1 MYIFVK
7 EGGMMNEFI
16 WVKQLKEGNTKALE
30 KIIFEYN
37 SYVATI
43 ICAILHENLYQIDVQ
58 GLINQTFFLLW
69 KNKEKIKLEKCESIK
84 YYIGAIAKNLAI
96 NEKRKVKQLLPLDE
110 YSIGEVEDSYSQ
122 VELREILMSALKEL
136 DKDCQVILL
145 KFYFEGKK
153 ITQIAA
159 EENMTESSVKN
170 KLKRSREKLKLIL
183 EKGGFLYEN

>member
-1 MYIFVK
+1 
-7 EGGMMNEFI
+7 MNEI
-16 WVKQLKEGNTKALE
+16 ILVKQLKEGNTKALE

-43 ICAILHENLYQIDVQ
+43 ICTILHESLYEIDVQ

-69 KNKEKIKLEKCESIK
+69 KNKEKIELEKCESIK

-96 NEKRKVKQLLPLDE
+96 NEKRKVKQHLPLDE
-110 YSIGEVEDSYSQ
+110 YSIGEVEDSYSR